1 MKLAKKIL
9 KYVLIA
15 AIIFGCMYGLK
26 SCYDYSTYSE
36 TREYS
41 LDYVDG
47 GIYGYYNAVTSNI
60 PAENYE
66 MIVLC
71 LNGQIYTLKGDV
83 NIHYTDNEHRLV
95 WTATNIVNG
104 DTFDIYVPFDSIEM
118 RPNLV
123 QASRRRTFK

>member
-1 MKLAKKIL
+1 MKLVKKIL
-9 KYVLIA
+9 TCVLIA
-15 AIIFGCMYGLK
+15 AVVIGCIYGLK
-26 SCYDYSTYSE
+26 SCHDYTTYSE
-36 TREYS
+36 TNEYS
-41 LDYVDG
+41 LTELGD

-83 NIHYTDNEHRLV
+83 NIHYTDNECRLV
-95 WTATNIVNG
+95 WTDTNIVNG

-123 QASRRRTFK
+123 QA

>member
-1 MKLAKKIL
+1 MKLAKKIV

-15 AIIFGCMYGLK
+15 AIIFGCVYGLK
-26 SCYDYSTYSE
+26 SCHDFMAYSE
-36 TREYS
+36 THEYN
-41 LDYVDG
+41 LTDFGD

-66 MIVLC
+66 MIVVC

-95 WTATNIVNG
+95 WTSTNVVHG
-104 DTFDIYVPFDSIEM
+104 DTFDIYVPFGSIEM
-118 RPNLV
+118 RPNLI
-123 QASRRRTFK
+123 QS